1 MWPPHAP
8 AAVGPGEKNSAFAGG
23 FNACQFGRL
32 SPYFETYFVAVNSAQ
47 FSMGICGRCVAVR
60 GTGPRATGLVVTM
73 KVCDECATCDY
84 GDLDFTTMVG
94 GGPARASAP
103 PQAALAHP
111 RARTWRRATVF
122 SAWAWARCA
131 LLGPLRAPPGC
142 SRAASTALR
151 PTPQGANAV
160 TGYAFDRQPIEWWW

>member
-1 MWPPHAP
+1 VAPHAP

-84 GDLDFTTMVG
+84 GDLDFTTM
-94 GGPARASAP
+94 
-103 PQAALAHP
+103 
-111 RARTWRRATVF
+111 
-122 SAWAWARCA
+122 
-131 LLGPLRAPPGC
+131 
-142 SRAASTALR
+142 
-151 PTPQGANAV
+151 GANAV